1 MSAKNTV
8 TVVISGKVTRLSGYE
23 SEEYLQK
30 VASYLNHKIGDL
42 HELKG
47 YNLLPSDTKNTLL
60 ALNVADD
67 YFKAKKQV
75 ELYEEDL
82 QVKDKELY
90 DLKHELVELQM
101 QIDELRRGARS
112 QNNGSYNGR
121 QGQNGQKR

>member
-47 YNLLPSDTKNTLL
+47 YNLLPADTKNTLL

-82 QVKDKELY
+82 AVKDKELY

-101 QIDELRRGARS
+101 QLDELRRGARS
-112 QNNGSYNGR
+112 QNSGSYPGR